1 MCRSCITISCASC
14 SQTWQGD
21 MAETPKRPIAASDD
35 CLKRDKKRR
44 LLKHKALEVHIFRLS
59 NGGKYTP
66 YGLFY
71 FHCIVVS
78 ADSKSSPFFRGY
90 RFFFLFSRFEST
102 SSAKVSY
109 YATSLMSIII
119 LSNTQI
125 QNYARIC
132 LIKYRSACF

>member
-1 MCRSCITISCASC
+1 MYRSCITISRASC
-14 SQTWQGD
+14 SRMWQGD

-35 CLKRDKKRR
+35 CLKRQ
-44 LLKHKALEVHIFRLS
+44 KASTVKSTRHWRFTFRLS

-78 ADSKSSPFFRGY
+78 ADSKSSPFFRGH
-90 RFFFLFSRFEST
+90 RFFLFGGFEST

-109 YATSLMSIII
+109 YATSLISIII
-119 LSNTQI
+119 LSNTQLRVHLLNKI
-125 QNYARIC
+125 
-132 LIKYRSACF
+132 